1 MQPHSEHFWW
11 IFLNL
16 TWEKN
21 YREKILLRTNNDQ
34 IVGFGYIGRSTWNLL
49 HTMAAYYP
57 DTPTQE
63 VKDDCRIFFEKF
75 AKLYPCK
82 SCADHFREQ
91 WV

>member
-1 MQPHSEHFWW
+1 MLVLCLENMMTKLFV
-11 IFLNL
+11 LA
-16 TWEKN
+16 T
-21 YREKILLRTNNDQ
+21 
-34 IVGFGYIGRSTWNLL
+34 GRSTWNLL

-91 WV
+91 WVIFSRPGSTKTF